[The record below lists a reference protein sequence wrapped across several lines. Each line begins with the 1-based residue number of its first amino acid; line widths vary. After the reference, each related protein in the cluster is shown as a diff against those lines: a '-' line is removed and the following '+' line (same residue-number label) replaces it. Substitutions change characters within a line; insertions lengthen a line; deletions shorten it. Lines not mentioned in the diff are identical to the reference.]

1 MKNNMKDI
9 EFSQANYEQWQES
22 AVKALKGKPFES
34 LITKTIEGISFEPI
48 YTQDQLVEKL
58 DGKLAEQVSTI
69 RSLKTGE
76 ECLAAQQTFA
86 DSPEAL
92 LQGVKESLAKGND
105 IINIDSRVNF
115 AWDEQ
120 TLKELSVIFTE
131 NSFKLN
137 IQNNQD
143 ALLRVFN
150 YIKEDQK
157 ETVKGFISSTDK
169 INLEGFHNVRT
180 CNANVLEAH
189 YEGAHAVQE
198 LAIALLQ
205 AAHYMETEGD
215 IESFAKKF
223 FVTFAVDTQFFVEI
237 AKLRAFRV
245 LWKAFTSAYG
255 TDKDVPVAIVTET
268 SLRSFSKLDVYV
280 NLLRAGNEAFSAILG
295 GADVCTVHPH
305 DVLSAPDDKS
315 IRIARNVQLV
325 VKEETHV
332 EHIIDPS
339 GGSYFIETLTA
350 DLVKDAW
357 ALFNELQE
365 AGGYNAV
372 ITSGQLEVLLKETMD
387 QRMKEV
393 ETRKKSLIGTNIYA
407 NPADEIDERNN
418 PLFADYKR
426 LAKPFEELCLNYAKN
441 QPKVALLTI
450 GQLKQFKPRADFVS
464 GFFATAG
471 IVPEK
476 SPEIQTVDEA
486 KNWLTATDAKFVVVC
501 GQDEAMKEYVPAL
514 LEVKPAH
521 ISLDVAG
528 KFKEEQDEWI
538 ESGLNG
544 FIFAGQNI
552 IEKLTSLTANVKEV
566 QR

>member
-1 MKNNMKDI
+1 MKEID
-9 EFSQANYEQWQES
+9 FTQANYEQWQES

-76 ECLAAQQTFA
+76 ECLAAQQIFA
-86 DSPEAL
+86 DSPESL
-92 LQGVKESLAKGND
+92 LQGVKEALAKGND

-115 AWDEQ
+115 AWDEK
-120 TLKELSVIFTE
+120 TLKELSVLFTE

-137 IQNNQD
+137 LQNNQD
-143 ALLRVFN
+143 ALLQVFN
-150 YIKEDQK
+150 YIKEEQK
-157 ETVKGFISSTDK
+157 EVVRGFISCTDTIILK
-169 INLEGFHNVRT
+169 GFPHVRT
-180 CNANVLEAH
+180 INANVLEAH

-198 LAIALLQ
+198 LAVALLQ
-205 AAHYMETEGD
+205 AAEYMETEED
-215 IESFAKKF
+215 IEAFAKKF

-245 LWKAFTSAYG
+245 LWKAFTSAYN
-255 TDKDVPVAIVTET
+255 TEKNLPITIVTET

-280 NLLRAGNEAFSAILG
+280 NLLRTGNEAFTAILG

-305 DVLSAPDDKS
+305 DVLSAPNDKS
-315 IRIARNVQLV
+315 IRIARNIQLV

-350 DLVKDAW
+350 ELVKDAW

-365 AGGYNAV
+365 AGGYNTVKA
-372 ITSGQLEVLLKETMD
+372 SGQLNTLLKETMD

-407 NPADEIDERNN
+407 NPADEIDECNN
-418 PLFADYKR
+418 PLFADYNR

-476 SPEIQTVDEA
+476 SPEIQSVGEA
-486 KNWLTATDAKFVVVC
+486 KSWLSATDAKFVVVC
-501 GQDEAMKEYVPAL
+501 GQDDAMKEYIPTL
-514 LEVKPAH
+514 LESKPAQ

-528 KFKEEQDEWI
+528 KFKEEQDEWTKA
-538 ESGLNG
+538 GLNG
-544 FIFAGQNI
+544 FIYTGQNI
-552 IEKLTSLTANVKEV
+552 IEKLTSLAANVQEV